1 MRIPPPLITRRL
13 FAAAFAAA
21 LAGNAALP
29 PAFAMQGAAEMDAEF
44 YLKGLLGLPTAPA
57 AKSVPLAPPRELNQA
72 FVASTLRALE
82 GAIAPALNATSGA
95 ALREAA
101 AARRKALQL
110 EYSRVLY
117 NGAFGGGGYDALD
130 ESGSRSGGD
139 TLQYGFDLTLLSY
152 WTLLADA
159 RLPRATTS
167 AVSQQLGDSLLE
179 ALAPP
184 ALRAPPPPQTPAA
197 NAKAESLSSLLGGVR
212 LLLDALKAAGYVGS
226 WSLDDSDADDALWA
240 QRSELSDTQLTVT
253 LTDSAS
259 LRAAIVLNGRPGASP
274 ELARPLL
281 FAYLR
286 QHGARLVES
295 NEYFLDSSYKSNP
308 MEYRADQQ
316 VLTFTIRPAASR
328 AV

>member
-184 ALRAPPPPQTPAA
+184 ALRAPPPPQTSGRQSCSTGGRAPLRSWRARCSLRTSGSTA
-197 NAKAESLSSLLGGVR
+197 RGLSSPMSTFWTAR
-212 LLLDALKAAGYVGS
+212 TRATQ
-226 WSLDDSDADDALWA
+226 WSTAPISRCS
-240 QRSELSDTQLTVT
+240 RSPSGQQPPAPREL
-253 LTDSAS
+253 
-259 LRAAIVLNGRPGASP
+259 
-274 ELARPLL
+274 
-281 FAYLR
+281 
-286 QHGARLVES
+286 ES
-295 NEYFLDSSYKSNP
+295 H
-308 MEYRADQQ
+308 
-316 VLTFTIRPAASR
+316 
-328 AV
+328 